1 MSGLKNDVN
10 LSFGAILAM
19 LVFTFCSNAEKQ
31 NDNKYNP
38 ATLINQA
45 RTAHGS
51 SLVDSSTIAFDF
63 RGRHYVSQRSGGRF
77 QYERQWTDTTGTA
90 YRDVLTNDGLYRE
103 INGERVPLSAK
114 DSAAYAGSV
123 NSVLYFALLPYYLND
138 PAVQTEYLG
147 TAVINEAPYH
157 KVKVTFRAEGGG
169 EDYQDEYIYWFH
181 RDRHTMDYLAYNY
194 QVDGGGARFR
204 EAYNIRNV
212 DGLRID
218 DYRNYKP
225 VTHSMEV
232 AVFDSLFEAGQ
243 MEQVSLIET
252 ENLTLS
258 R

>member
-1 MSGLKNDVN
+1 MRLNWLCFFLLLGIA
-10 LSFGAILAM
+10 G
-19 LVFTFCSNAEKQ
+19 CSPAPNQPDANNAP
-31 NDNKYNP
+31 NP
-38 ATLINQA
+38 TTLINQS

-51 SLVDSSTIAFDF
+51 SRVDSSTIAFDF

-77 QYERQWTDTTGTA
+77 QYERQWADTTGTA

-123 NSVLYFALLPYYLND
+123 NSVLYFALLPYALND
-138 PAVQTEYLG
+138 PAVQIEYLG
-147 TAVINEAPYH
+147 TATLNKEPYH
-157 KVKVTFRAEGGG
+157 KIKVTFRTEGGG

-204 EAYNIRNV
+204 EAYNIRTV
-212 DGLRID
+212 DGLRIA

-225 VTHSMEV
+225 VPQSMEV
-232 AVFDSLFEAGQ
+232 AVFDSLFEAGR

-252 ENLTLS
+252 ENVTVAP
-258 R
+258 

>member
-1 MSGLKNDVN
+1 MRLIWLCFFLFLGIAGCSPTPNQPDTND
-10 LSFGAILAM
+10 AP
-19 LVFTFCSNAEKQ
+19 
-31 NDNKYNP
+31 NP
-38 ATLINQA
+38 VTLINHA

-51 SLVDSSTIAFDF
+51 SVVDSSTIAFDF

-77 QYERQWTDTTGTA
+77 QYERQWADTTGTA

-114 DSAAYAGSV
+114 DSTAYAGSV
-123 NSVLYFALLPYYLND
+123 NSVLYFALLPYALND

-147 TAVINEAPYH
+147 TATLKNEPYH
-157 KVKVTFRAEGGG
+157 KIKVTFRAEGGG

-194 QVDGGGARFR
+194 QVNGGGARFR
-204 EAYNIRNV
+204 EAYNIRTV
-212 DGLRID
+212 EGLRVA

-225 VTHSMEV
+225 VPHSMEV

>member
-1 MSGLKNDVN
+1 MPNHQDAND
-10 LSFGAILAM
+10 AP
-19 LVFTFCSNAEKQ
+19 
-31 NDNKYNP
+31 NP
-38 ATLINQA
+38 TTLINQS

-77 QYERQWTDTTGTA
+77 QYERQWTDTSSTV
-90 YRDVLTNDGLYRE
+90 YRDVLTNDGLFRE

-138 PAVQTEYLG
+138 PAVTTEYVG
-147 TAVINEAPYH
+147 TSTIKGEPYE
-157 KVKVTFRAEGGG
+157 KVRVTFRAEGGG
-169 EDYQDEYIYWFH
+169 ADYQDEYIYWFH
-181 RDRHTMDYLAYNY
+181 RDMHTVDYLAYNY

-204 EAYNIRNV
+204 EAYNIRTIE
-212 DGLRID
+212 GLRFA

-225 VTHSMEV
+225 VPHSMEV

-252 ENLTLS
+252 ENPTLS